1 MSKKTIEEPVES
13 VPDPTKPVRTG
24 RKIFKDNPE
33 PETTQPVQ
41 IEQVEKTIPVKTRA
55 KKAKPAEEPV
65 SADEVVAAETNDLPD
80 SDGKPRK
87 VRHAGWFWLGILAML
102 IITAIGAGFGY
113 ASAMK
118 IRMAEETNQR
128 LEIAT
133 TQYVMAEQDQQNG
146 NLDMA
151 RQRLEYILTIYPEY
165 PGLDTKLAEV
175 MVAISLANPQTTTP
189 QTPAETAAAPVP
201 TKDTGQ
207 VSVLFSQ
214 AQNQYA
220 ASDWT
225 GLLDT
230 VNKMRNI
237 DPTYKPIEVDGFYY
251 YALRY
256 NGISKIQSGHL
267 EVGLYYFAMAEQIA
281 PLDGDVES
289 WRIWARLYL
298 DAASWFGVNW
308 SKSAELFYSVAQDV
322 PNLIDTSGYNARQ
335 RYGLS
340 LAGVGDN
347 YMLVL
352 DYCNAANQYKSARD
366 VYAEDDLAAKITQAE
381 EYCANPP
388 ATPTPTVDP
397 NAPTPT
403 PGP

>member
-1 MSKKTIEEPVES
+1 MSKKIIDESFES

-33 PETTQPVQ
+33 PETTKPVNTAG
-41 IEQVEKTIPVKTRA
+41 VEKTVPVKIKA
-55 KKAKPAEEPV
+55 KKAKPATESTSSEDLIISDAEDV
-65 SADEVVAAETNDLPD
+65 SAEEA
-80 SDGKPRK
+80 KPKK
-87 VRHAGWFWLGILAML
+87 VRHWGWFWLGILAML
-102 IITAIGAGFGY
+102 IVAAIGAGVGY

-189 QTPAETAAAPVP
+189 QAPAETAAAPVP

-207 VSVLFSQ
+207 VSVLFNQ

-220 ASDWT
+220 ASDWS

-230 VNKMRNI
+230 VNKMRDI

-267 EVGLYYFAMAEQIA
+267 EVGLYYFSMAEQIA
-281 PLDGDVES
+281 PLDVDVES
-289 WRIWARLYL
+289 WRNFARMYL
-298 DAASWFGVNW
+298 IAGSWFGADW
-308 SKSAELFYSVAQDV
+308 AKSAELFYTVSQDV
-322 PNLIDTSGYNARQ
+322 PNMIDSSGYNAKQ

-340 LAGVGDN
+340 LAGIGDN
-347 YMLVL
+347 YMLAL
-352 DYCNAANQYKSARD
+352 DYCNAAIQYNSAKE
-366 VYAEDDLAAKITQAE
+366 VYAEEELAAKITQAE

-388 ATPTPTVDP
+388 ATPTPTIDP

>member
-1 MSKKTIEEPVES
+1 MSKKTIDETNES

-33 PETTQPVQ
+33 PETTQPVSTAG
-41 IEQVEKTIPVKTRA
+41 VEKTIPVKTRT
-55 KKAKPAEEPV
+55 KKVKPAEEPV
-65 SADEVVAAETNDLPD
+65 VSDEIIAEED
-80 SDGKPRK
+80 SDLSAAVGKPKK
-87 VRHAGWFWLGILAML
+87 VRHWGWFWLGILAML
-102 IITAIGAGFGY
+102 IIAAIGAGAGY
-113 ASAMK
+113 LSAMK

-133 TQYVMAEQDQQNG
+133 TQYVMAEQDQQSG

-207 VSVLFSQ
+207 VSVLFNQ

-225 GLLDT
+225 GLLNT
-230 VNKMRNI
+230 VNQMRNI
-237 DPTYKPIEVDGFYY
+237 DPTYKPVEVDGFYY

-281 PLDGDVES
+281 PLDVDVES
-289 WRIWARLYL
+289 WRNFARMYL
-298 DAASWFGVNW
+298 IAGSWFGADW
-308 SKSAELFYSVAQDV
+308 AKSAELFYSVSQNV
-322 PNLIDTSGYNARQ
+322 PNMIDTSGYNAKQ

-340 LAGVGDN
+340 LAGIGDN
-347 YMLVL
+347 YMLAL
-352 DYCNAANQYKSARD
+352 DYCNAANQYKSAKE
-366 VYAEDDLAAKITQAE
+366 VYAEEELEAKITQAD

-388 ATPTPTVDP
+388 ATPTPTIDP